1 MPEEPEVKVELKGR
15 ELREVERRSA
25 IGAHVVH
32 EAIRL
37 EGEDELARPSSALF
51 WSGLAA
57 GLSMGLSMVAE
68 GVLRAGLPEASWRP
82 LVAKIGYSF
91 GFVVVIL
98 GRQQLFTEN
107 TLTPILPLLH
117 SKKMET
123 LLHVLRLWIVVLA
136 ANLLGAAIFAWV
148 AGNSEAFSPHV
159 RHAFLEIGR
168 ETIAVSF
175 GNAVLRGIFA
185 GWIIA
190 MVVWLLPFAEAGRV
204 VVIVGLTW
212 LVAAA
217 SLTHII
223 AGSIE
228 ALYMVAVGQASFFR
242 YLGGYM
248 IPTLIGNTLGGVSL
262 VAAINHAQVVSG
274 RKPRVD

>member
-1 MPEEPEVKVELKGR
+1 
-15 ELREVERRSA
+15 
-25 IGAHVVH
+25 
-32 EAIRL
+32 
-37 EGEDELARPSSALF
+37 
-51 WSGLAA
+51 
-57 GLSMGLSMVAE
+57 MGLSMVAE
-68 GVLRAGLPEASWRP
+68 GVLRANLPDASWRP

-117 SKKMET
+117 SKKMDT
-123 LLHVLRLWIVVLA
+123 LLHVLRLWFVVLA

-148 AGNSEAFSPHV
+148 AGNSSAFAPHV

-168 ETIAVSF
+168 EAIAVSF
-175 GNAVLRGIFA
+175 GDAVLRGIFA

-190 MVVWLLPFAEAGRV
+190 MVVWLMPFAEAGRV

-217 SLTHII
+217 GLTHII

-228 ALYMVAVGQASFFR
+228 TLYVVAAGEAPWLR

-248 IPTLIGNTLGGVSL
+248 VPALIGNTLGGVSL
-262 VAAINHAQVVSG
+262 VAAINHAQVVAG
-274 RKPRVD
+274 RKRARLD

>member
-1 MPEEPEVKVELKGR
+1 MPEERDVR
-15 ELREVERRSA
+15 EAERRTA

-32 EAIRL
+32 AAIRL
-37 EGEDELARPSSALF
+37 EGEEELARPSSALF

-68 GVLRAGLPEASWRP
+68 GVLRAGLPDESWRP
-82 LVAKIGYSF
+82 LAAKIGYSF

-107 TLTPILPLLH
+107 TLTPILPLLQNR
-117 SKKMET
+117 KMET
-123 LLHVLRLWIVVLA
+123 LLQVLRLWLVVLA

-148 AGNSEAFSPHV
+148 AGNSEAFPPPV

-168 ETIAVSF
+168 EAIAVSF

-190 MVVWLLPFAEAGRV
+190 MVVWLLPFADAGRV
-204 VVIVGLTW
+204 AVIVGLTW

-217 SLTHII
+217 GLTHII

-228 ALYMVAVGQASFFR
+228 ALYVVAAGEASWLH

-248 IPTLIGNTLGGVSL
+248 VPTLIGNTLGGVSL
-262 VAAINHAQVVSG
+262 VAAINHAQVVAG
-274 RKPRVD
+274 RKRGGLP

>member
-1 MPEEPEVKVELKGR
+1 MAEEPDTGVELKGR

-37 EGEDELARPSSALF
+37 EGEEELIRPSSALF

-57 GLSMGLSMVAE
+57 GLSMGLSVIAE
-68 GVLRAGLPEASWRP
+68 GVLRANLPEASWRP

-117 SKKMET
+117 SKRMDT
-123 LLHVLRLWIVVLA
+123 LLHVLRLWFVVLA
-136 ANLLGAAIFAWV
+136 ANLLGASIFAWV
-148 AGNSEAFSPHV
+148 AGNSAAFSPHV

-168 ETIAVSF
+168 ETMAVSF
-175 GNAVLRGIFA
+175 GDAVLRGVFA

-190 MVVWLLPFAEAGRV
+190 LVVWLLPFADVGRV
-204 VVIVGLTW
+204 AVIVGLTW
-212 LVAAA
+212 LVAAGGF
-217 SLTHII
+217 THII

-228 ALYMVAVGQASFFR
+228 ALYVVAVGEASWLR
-242 YLGGYM
+242 YAGGYM
-248 IPTLIGNTLGGVSL
+248 VPTLIGNTLGGVSL

-274 RKPRVD
+274 RKRNL